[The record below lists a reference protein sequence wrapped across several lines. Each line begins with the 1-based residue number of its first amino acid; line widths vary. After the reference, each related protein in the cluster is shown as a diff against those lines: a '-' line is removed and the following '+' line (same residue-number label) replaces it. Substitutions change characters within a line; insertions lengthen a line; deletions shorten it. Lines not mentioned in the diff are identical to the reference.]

1 MKTIALISSL
11 DTKEE
16 EILYA
21 KELIEKRGLFTF
33 LIDLSTRRLENA
45 HADLKAKE
53 ILGAAGIGEEQIRA
67 MDKADCISAMENAA
81 KTAVQTAYADGRFQG
96 ILCIGG
102 GQNARMAA
110 EVMRELPLGVPKM
123 IVSPLISGKRTI
135 EQFMGAS
142 DIILRHSVVDF
153 SGLNSIS
160 RKVIYQCVQ
169 AVVGMVVHPYSRE
182 DAGGVK
188 IGMTMLGVTTRF
200 ADGIVK
206 GMGEEGVCFHANGT
220 GGRCYEEMIR
230 QGVFDVS
237 LDANLHELT
246 CEMLGGFCEGA
257 PGRLRAAAD
266 SGIPI
271 LCVPGAVDVIDYY
284 FEDGVTERPE
294 RFLERKHVF
303 HNANICHTKAFPE
316 EMRQLGEETA
326 KRLNRAKGKVTVVL
340 PDDGFC
346 EAGRKGQALCDPAA
360 DQAFTEALKSKLDKN
375 IRVLEVEGNINDDAC
390 IGLCIREVQ
399 KLIEKR

>member
-21 KELIEKRGLFTF
+21 KQLIEKKGLFTF
-33 LIDLSTRRLENA
+33 LIDLSTRRLENI
-45 HADLKAKE
+45 HADLSAKE
-53 ILGAAGIGEEQIRA
+53 ILEAAGIWENQILK
-67 MDKADCISAMENAA
+67 MEKADCISVMEKAA
-81 KTAVQTAYADGRFQG
+81 ESAVQKAYADGRFQG

-110 EVMRELPLGVPKM
+110 EAMKQLPFGLPKM

-135 EQFMGAS
+135 EQFVGAK
-142 DIILRHSVVDF
+142 DIILKHSMVDF

-160 RKVIYQCVQ
+160 REVIYQCVQ
-169 AVVGMVVHPYSRE
+169 AMAGMVIHPYRRV
-182 DAGGVK
+182 DTNKTK

-206 GMGEEGVCFHANGT
+206 GMEEEVVCFHANGT

-230 QGVFDVS
+230 QGVFDIS
-237 LDANLHELT
+237 LDANLHEVT

-257 PGRLRAAAD
+257 PGRLEAAGQA
-266 SGIPI
+266 GIPI
-271 LCVPGAVDVIDYY
+271 LCVPGAVDVLDYY
-284 FEDGVTERPE
+284 FEEGETARPD
-294 RFLERKHVF
+294 RFEERKHVF

-316 EMRQLGEETA
+316 EMHMLGAEVA
-326 KRLNRAKGKVTVVL
+326 KRLNRAKGPVTVVL

-346 EAGRKGQALCDPAA
+346 EAGRKGQELCDPEA
-360 DQAFTEALKSKLDKN
+360 DQAFAEALKSELDKGV
-375 IRVLEVEGNINDDAC
+375 RVLEVEGNINDKAC
-390 IGLCIREVQ
+390 IDLCIQEVQ
-399 KLIEKR
+399 KWIEKR